1 LEEALFDQN
10 IKEWMV
16 AYEGRVY
23 PLLPEFSDYQK
34 LDQFLYDKQLH
45 PVGHIYFDDHNGSDP
60 YDPSKDHNKTD
71 PYGPGYGDYNS
82 SDKPYEPL
90 VYPPIVQ
97 TRRAEILDNGAVLF
111 HGRILFDGG
120 GPVMEAGIFVEDE
133 FSGKIERLLLDP
145 KQLNQRD
152 FTITTNQ
159 LAPDKKYYYF
169 TFAQNDGGESR
180 GIGLTLRTPELL
192 IEKPLLAGAKPV
204 EGGWL
209 ESEWFGTF
217 RTFENGWTY
226 HDALGW
232 VFISEE
238 QKDGLW
244 MWRETNGWLWTDSQ
258 TWPFLWQHDLAN
270 WLYLFP
276 TRPGRD
282 PIFYDYGYSKY
293 RE

>member
-1 LEEALFDQN
+1 
-10 IKEWMV
+10 
-16 AYEGRVY
+16 
-23 PLLPEFSDYQK
+23 
-34 LDQFLYDKQLH
+34 
-45 PVGHIYFDDHNGSDP
+45 
-60 YDPSKDHNKTD
+60 
-71 PYGPGYGDYNS
+71 
-82 SDKPYEPL
+82 YEPL
-90 VYPPIVQ
+90 VNPPIVQ
-97 TRRAEILDNGAVLF
+97 TRRAEILDNGAVRF

-120 GPVMEAGIFVEDE
+120 TPIMEAGIFVEDE
-133 FSGKIERLLLDP
+133 YSGKIDRLLLDP
-145 KQLNQRD
+145 KKLDQRD

-159 LAPDKKYYYF
+159 LAPGSKYHYF

-180 GIGLTLRTPELL
+180 GVGLTLRTPASPDEKAL
-192 IEKPLLAGAKPV
+192 IAGAKPV
-204 EGGWL
+204 EGGWM
-209 ESEWFGTF
+209 ESDWFGTF
-217 RTFENGWTY
+217 KTFENGWTY

-232 VFISEE
+232 IFISEE

-276 TRPGRD
+276 SRSGEP